1 MKILKWFAIVLV
13 SIVVIIFAAINI
25 SSKSLPEGT
34 KGPAAEVLTDKMLNA
49 INADAYEQLNYLEW
63 TFRDGH
69 HFSWNK
75 KDNEV
80 IVKWEDFEVQLNPDE
95 LTGEAKKNGVAL
107 VGDTKQEAIQTA
119 WAYFANDS
127 FWLVAPYKVRDP
139 GTERSVIETEEGPA
153 LLITYTSGGVTP
165 GDSYLW
171 YLDESGKPVAWEMW
185 TSIIPVQGLRTTWE
199 DWKEYK
205 GAWFAPNHQGPG
217 PLAIPL
223 TIHKI
228 E

>member
-13 SIVVIIFAAINI
+13 SIVVIIFAAIKI

-34 KGPAAEVLTDKMLNA
+34 KGPAAEALTDKMLNA
-49 INADAYEQLNYLEW
+49 INGEAYAQLNYLEW

-69 HFSWNK
+69 HFAWNK
-75 KDNEV
+75 KDNV
-80 IVKWEDFEVQLNPDE
+80 VTVKWEDFEVQLNPEE
-95 LTGEAKKNGVAL
+95 LSGEATKNGVAL
-107 VGDTKQEAIQTA
+107 VGDTKQEAVQTA
-119 WAYFANDS
+119 WVYFANDS

-139 GTERSVIETEEGPA
+139 GTERSIVETEEGPA

-199 DWKEYK
+199 DWTEYK

-217 PLAIPL
+217 PLDIPL
-223 TIHKI
+223 TIHRI

>member
-1 MKILKWFAIVLV
+1 MKILKWIAIILV
-13 SIVVIIFAAINI
+13 SLVVIIFAAIKI
-25 SSKSLPEGT
+25 SSKALPEGIT
-34 KGPAAEVLTDKMLNA
+34 GPEAEALTDKLLSALNVS
-49 INADAYEQLNYLEW
+49 AYEQLNYLEW
-63 TFRDGH
+63 TFREGH
-69 HFSWNK
+69 HFAWNK

-80 IVKWEDFEVQLNPDE
+80 TVKWEDFEVQLRPDE
-95 LTGEAKKNGVAL
+95 LSGSATKNGVDL

-171 YLDESGKPVAWEMW
+171 YLDESGRPMAWEMW
-185 TSIIPVQGLRTTWE
+185 TSIIPVQGIRTTWE
-199 DWKEYK
+199 DWQQHS
-205 GAWFAPNHQGPG
+205 GAWFAPKHQGPG
-217 PLAIPL
+217 PLSIPL
-223 TIHKI
+223 TIHRI